1 MLPSKLFFQI
11 FSLNT
16 RTNFFMQQ
24 MDDVYPIINK
34 DITNPLESPQKSSYS
49 IVTSK
54 LYITETQNS
63 IMFYV
68 CTVLVL

>member
-1 MLPSKLFFQI
+1 
-11 FSLNT
+11 
-16 RTNFFMQQ
+16 MQQ

-49 IVTSK
+49 IVASK

-68 CTVLVL
+68 CTVQVL

>member
-1 MLPSKLFFQI
+1 
-11 FSLNT
+11 
-16 RTNFFMQQ
+16 MQQ